1 MASTPNRPRLVR
13 TSGAESAKR
22 AAGAPLLPDIPR
34 DAPYCFRGRNIL
46 MLQGPVGPF
55 FNGLAQDVRW
65 AGANVHKIN
74 FNGGDWF
81 FFPRGATSFTGK
93 ASAFPPFLER
103 FCDEKRIDTVMLF
116 GDCRKLHD
124 IAARVAKARGIE
136 LLVFE
141 EGYIRPDYI
150 TMERHGVNGR
160 SAMPRSPIFYLNT
173 PSPEPRPPQRIRQ
186 TIWRA
191 TALAFTYY
199 FWAVLLSP
207 FFPRYKHHRPLSWF
221 EGLMWTRG
229 AFRKLWYQLAN
240 RRIVAR
246 LNGDERPPFF
256 LVPLQ
261 VHNDAQVD
269 VHSTFD
275 SVEAFIEHVVASF
288 AASAPGDR
296 LLVFKH
302 HPMDR
307 AYTDYTRL
315 LRRLARSSGLGE
327 RLIYVHDPHLPTLLS
342 HAEGVVTINSTTG
355 FSAIHHGT
363 PTLLLGEAVYRID
376 GLVAATSLDR
386 FWSTAA
392 DHPVH
397 RELYLSFRRQLIERT
412 QINGNFYRRLPI
424 PGSMSG
430 IDWARGKE
438 PRTEQGA
445 DAEAATREG

>member
-1 MASTPNRPRLVR
+1 MASTPRGPRLVR
-13 TSGAESAKR
+13 ASPGESAR
-22 AAGAPLLPDIPR
+22 ARAPADRLPDIPE

-55 FNGLAQDVRW
+55 FHGLAQDLRW
-65 AGANVHKIN
+65 AGANVHKVN

-81 FFPRGATSFTGK
+81 FHPRGATRFTRKPGDFT
-93 ASAFPPFLER
+93 AFLARVCE
-103 FCDEKRIDTVMLF
+103 EKRIDTIMLF
-116 GDCRKLHD
+116 GDCRMLHRKAAG
-124 IAARVAKARGIE
+124 IAEARGIE

-150 TMERHGVNGR
+150 TMERHGVNAR
-160 SAMPRSPIFYLNT
+160 SAMPRSSIFYLNT
-173 PSPEPRPPQRIRQ
+173 PSPDPRPPQPVGQ
-186 TIWRA
+186 TIWHA

-207 FFPRYKHHRPLSWF
+207 FFPRYRHHRPLSWF

-229 AFRKLWYQLAN
+229 AFRKLWYRALQ
-240 RRIVAR
+240 RRIVSR
-246 LNGDERPPFF
+246 LTSDEPPHFF

-261 VHNDAQVD
+261 VHNDAQVG
-269 VHSTFD
+269 VHSSFE

-288 AASAPGDR
+288 AAHAPADR

-307 AYTDYTRL
+307 AYTDYSGL
-315 LRRLARSSGLGE
+315 LRRLARTSGLGE
-327 RLIYVHDPHLPTLLS
+327 RLIYVHDPHLPTLLN

-386 FWSTAA
+386 FWSSAA
-392 DHPVH
+392 DHPIH
-397 RELYLSFRRQLIERT
+397 KELYQSFRRQLIDRT

-430 IDWARGKE
+430 IDWGRGKE
-438 PRTEQGA
+438 AKAGE
-445 DAEAATREG
+445 